1 MWFVTA
7 TPQVDKTLSP
17 SATRLDTIAKLCKK
31 RAESGRVRAV
41 IILKQM
47 FEFEWTL
54 IGLEPNSIFLRLCIG
69 PTKLDQ
75 KKVWKTTFI
84 LQNDYRNYA
93 LVSMF
98 LFLNLDYYP

>member
-1 MWFVTA
+1 MRLVTA

-17 SATRLDTIAKLCKK
+17 SATRLDTMSKLCKK
-31 RAESGRVRAV
+31 RVGSSTSSYN
-41 IILKQM
+41 LKADV
-47 FEFEWTL
+47 EFEWTL

-75 KKVWKTTFI
+75 EKVWKTTFI